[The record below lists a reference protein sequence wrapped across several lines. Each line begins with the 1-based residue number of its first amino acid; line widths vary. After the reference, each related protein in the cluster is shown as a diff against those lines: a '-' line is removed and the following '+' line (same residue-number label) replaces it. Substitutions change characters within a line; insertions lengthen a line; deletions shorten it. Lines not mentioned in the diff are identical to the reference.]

1 MQVLGML
8 QEDGIDLVEISGG
21 SYESRVM
28 LDKAENHR
36 EAFFLDYA
44 RKARAEVDIPLMVT
58 GGFRSRRI
66 MAEALAHGA
75 LDVVGMARPFT
86 NDPEVARDLLDGR
99 CDRAADPPVMP
110 GLGRLGGTSEAMM
123 SVAQMA
129 LLAQGKSPRL
139 RFGGLGAVFAS
150 LAQEGRDLFKP
161 KRP

>member
-1 MQVLGML
+1 
-8 QEDGIDLVEISGG
+8 
-21 SYESRVM
+21 
-28 LDKAENHR
+28 
-36 EAFFLDYA
+36 
-44 RKARAEVDIPLMVT
+44 
-58 GGFRSRRI
+58 